1 MKMKSNTKH
10 TVFSLALSAALALGA
25 AACGPSVPA
34 KPDWQF
40 DVLPILQ
47 ARCNRCHNA
56 TIGRADPAIKQTG
69 STPRTAIGDFTNQT
83 SATALGTSIIS
94 DVTSKKMPPLPAAP
108 LDDWEIQVLKNF
120 FKK

>member
-1 MKMKSNTKH
+1 MKMKPNAKH
-10 TVFSLALSAALALGA
+10 TVFSMALSVGLALGA

-34 KPDWQF
+34 NPDWTA

-47 ARCNRCHNA
+47 ARCNRCHA
-56 TIGRADPAIKQTG
+56 TPGRADPAIKQNG
-69 STPRTAIGDFTNQT
+69 PSPRTAFGDFTNQT
-83 SATALGTSIIS
+83 SATAAGSLIVS